1 MCLKQTKQMTTEGSG
16 ILWTMYHLLF
26 ILTDGGG
33 FITGVGTFNA
43 PDLRTQE
50 LGWTQQVEPNPH

>member
-1 MCLKQTKQMTTEGSG
+1 MTTEGSG